1 MTSGISVAFVFV
13 LCLSNPRAYRH
24 QLAALE
30 AEAELVASDELGQRI
45 LIGNSFRWHSL
56 DLMLVKFKLLMVSHE
71 ELGVTL
77 ASGTVEYVELVAS
90 LGHVV
95 D

>member
-1 MTSGISVAFVFV
+1 M
-13 LCLSNPRAYRH
+13 LCVSNPRAYRH

-30 AEAELVASDELGQRI
+30 AEAKLVASDEFGQCV
-45 LIGNSFRWHSL
+45 LIGSCVRWHSL
-56 DLMLVKFKLLMVSHE
+56 DLILVKFKLLMVSHE

-77 ASGTVEYVELVAS
+77 ARGAVEYGELVAT